1 MNKNRN
7 GFQVMLGLIGM
18 IKPLLGVMCI
28 AIIMGC
34 IGNLMAIFITIL
46 GGAAIGNLLGEVTSI
61 SMKMIFVL
69 LVVFAVLRGVLR
81 YAEQA
86 SNHYIAFKLLARIRH
101 QIFASLRKL
110 APAKLDGKEKGN
122 LISIITSDIELLEVF
137 YAHTI
142 SPIAIAAI
150 TSLVMV
156 VFMLIFSYKQNR
168 QMQETFMDNRRK
180 IGDVNSSLQDTL
192 AGIRVVQSFANEK
205 IEREKFEKSNE
216 GFLVSKDANYHCMG
230 SFMSGN
236 LFFQGM
242 MYLITLVFGGW
253 LIAHGKMEAADLAMY
268 ALYIGIFISPI
279 QILVE
284 LTEMMQKG
292 LSGFRRF
299 LDVVETEP

>member
-46 GGAAIGNLLGEVTSI
+46 GGAAIGNLLGEATGI

-122 LISIITSDIELLEVF
+122 LISIITSDIELYSRSLFIHSSRTAPGYISVF
-137 YAHTI
+137 HNVSIYTRMSTI
-142 SPIAIAAI
+142 P
-150 TSLVMV
+150 
-156 VFMLIFSYKQNR
+156 
-168 QMQETFMDNRRK
+168 
-180 IGDVNSSLQDTL
+180 
-192 AGIRVVQSFANEK
+192 
-205 IEREKFEKSNE
+205 
-216 GFLVSKDANYHCMG
+216 HPH
-230 SFMSGN
+230 
-236 LFFQGM
+236 FF
-242 MYLITLVFGGW
+242 
-253 LIAHGKMEAADLAMY
+253 
-268 ALYIGIFISPI
+268 
-279 QILVE
+279 
-284 LTEMMQKG
+284 
-292 LSGFRRF
+292 
-299 LDVVETEP
+299 